1 MAQLLGHILGNGYTT
16 IAIAEM
22 ARLRENALF
31 EELRI
36 RTVLHHLYVV
46 VGLDDQI
53 VGTGNIGLHLV
64 SNYAYISHYTE
75 DNALSLNE
83 IAYIIGAIVRNGKG
97 SNHKVANLTG
107 YALLQIASELRRN
120 LLGDAIVAINA
131 LMHFLGGIDRH

>member
-1 MAQLLGHILGNGYTT
+1 MVQLLGHILGNSYATIT
-16 IAIAEM
+16 IAEVAC
-22 ARLRENALF
+22 LRENALF
-31 EELRI
+31 KELRI
-36 RTVLHHLYVV
+36 RTVLHHLNVV

-83 IAYIIGAIVRNGKG
+83 IAYIIGTIVRNSKG
-97 SNHKVANLTG
+97 SYHKIANLTG

-120 LLGDAIVAINA
+120 LLSDTIVAINA